1 MRRPNLAAP
10 IVWLVALAGVAPAAS
25 SADWTP
31 LYVIPTESQ
40 LAVSP
45 PPGAPLRLRLQVAE
59 TARLAGRL
67 GVEPPAAGSDLVV
80 ETVVGVQPRMPEVAG
95 RTWLESTFV
104 IDHDDPHVVAL
115 RDEYRREHPGA
126 PTVGSI
132 VAFVARRMQPA
143 DDQGF
148 EFASEAATVLRG
160 DCTEHAVLTAALARS
175 LGLPARVALGIA
187 VIRKPDESFGAYG
200 HAWALVLEDGRWV
213 IADAALAREDVQP
226 RYLPLGSMQD
236 EGPGFMLDLLE
247 PMTNWVQRVVVVGSV
262 DPR

>member
-1 MRRPNLAAP
+1 MLVLAA
-10 IVWLVALAGVAPAAS
+10 LTAAAPGAS
-25 SADWTP
+25 AADWTP

-40 LAVSP
+40 LAVVP
-45 PPGAPLRLRLQVAE
+45 PPGAPLRLQLQVAE
-59 TARLAGRL
+59 TARLAKRL

-80 ETVVGVQPRMPEVAG
+80 ETIVGAQPQPTEVAG

-115 RDEYRREHPGA
+115 RDEYRREHPGT
-126 PTVGSI
+126 PTAASI
-132 VAFVARRMQPA
+132 VAFVAQKMQPS

-187 VIRKPDESFGAYG
+187 VIRKPDGGFGSYG

-213 IADAALAREDVQP
+213 IADAALAREEVQP

-236 EGPGFMLDLLE
+236 EGPGFMLDLLD
-247 PMTNWVQRVVVVGSV
+247 PMTNWVQRVVVVGSS
-262 DPR
+262 PGS